1 MPQTELQQ
9 HVLDPARLKALK
21 SVALLDTPAEQ
32 AFDRLSW
39 LASQFLDAPVAL
51 VSLVDAERQY
61 FKSCI
66 GLPEP
71 WNSQRQTPLSH
82 SFCQHNRTA
91 GQPMVI
97 NDAREDALLRNNLA
111 IRDLNVIAYL
121 GFPLTTEDGYVLG
134 SFCVID
140 SVPRE
145 WSEKDILIIQELA
158 ASVMT
163 EIHLRSEIAERRHAE
178 QQRDDYAELNQRLR
192 REIAARE
199 HAEAQHRSLESQLL
213 QTQKLDALGRLAGGI
228 SHDLNNLLAPILGYS
243 ELLSERLKH
252 DEKLQGYAREI
263 MLSGER
269 ARDLIRHLLAYSRK
283 QTLEFRPLNI
293 NHVIQGFSSLLRRTI
308 PEDIEI
314 RTQLAPD
321 ICPVMADITQLE
333 QIIMNLGL
341 NAADAMPDGGVLTL
355 ETSLLDIESDAEL
368 APGRYMKMSVNDSG
382 CGMDEETQQHIF
394 EPFFSTKGERGTGLG
409 LATVFGIV
417 KQHGGNV
424 LVDSTP
430 GVGTRFDIY
439 LPITERVA
447 QPVAINSEQN
457 VELKG
462 NETILLVED
471 NGQLR
476 QMAQTILLLQGYK
489 VLTAKDGHEALVMLN
504 THPDNI
510 DLLLTDVVMPGMNGK
525 QLYEVARNNQPGLKV
540 IYMSGY
546 SHDVIADR
554 GALHGEVHFIQK
566 PFSTHDLGMIVRKTL
581 DES

>member
-97 NDAREDALLRNNLA
+97 NDAREDALLRDNLA

-321 ICPVMADITQLE
+321 IRPVMADITQLE

-368 APGRYMKMSVNDSG
+368 APGRYMKLSVNDSG
-382 CGMDEETQQHIF
+382 CGMDGETQQHIF

-417 KQHGGNV
+417 KQHGGNA

-471 NGQLR
+471 NAQLL

-489 VLTAKDGHEALVMLN
+489 VLTASDGDEALAMLN

-525 QLYEVARNNQPGLKV
+525 QLYEIARNNQPELKV

-546 SHDVIADR
+546 SHDVITDR
-554 GALHGEVHFIQK
+554 GDLNGEGQFIQK

>member
-82 SFCQHNRTA
+82 SFCQHNRIA

-97 NDAREDALLRNNLA
+97 NDAREDPLLQDNLA

-145 WSEKDILIIQELA
+145 WSEKDILVIQELA

-199 HAEAQHRSLESQLL
+199 HAEARHRSLESQLL

-263 MLSGER
+263 MLSVER

-321 ICPVMADITQLE
+321 IRPVMADITQLE

-355 ETSLLDIESDAEL
+355 ETSLLDIEADAEL
-368 APGRYMKMSVNDSG
+368 APGRYMKLSVSDSG
-382 CGMDEETQQHIF
+382 CGMDEDTRQHIF

-471 NGQLR
+471 NAQLL

-489 VLTAKDGHEALVMLN
+489 VLTASDGDEALAMLN

-525 QLYEVARNNQPGLKV
+525 QLYEIARNNQPELKV

-546 SHDVIADR
+546 SHDVITDR
-554 GALHGEVHFIQK
+554 GDLNGEGQFIQK